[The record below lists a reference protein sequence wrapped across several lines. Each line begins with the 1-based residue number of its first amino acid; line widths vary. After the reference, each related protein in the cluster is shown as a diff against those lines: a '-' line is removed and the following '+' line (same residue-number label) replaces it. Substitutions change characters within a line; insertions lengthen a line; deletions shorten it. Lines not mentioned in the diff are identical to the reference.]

1 MINLEKPSPTL
12 PPNYR
17 PPGAA
22 PYRVRNGDSFT
33 SIANRLGMSAKA
45 LLQFNYK
52 TDHPP
57 YINYYL
63 KHNVGCKVAAPD
75 GKNYSFT
82 NASPGVIYQPMTNP
96 VVMFM
101 SKEGGPV
108 DHFGSSFSHG
118 LVCVDYPNP
127 PPKFVDHIK
136 VYASFAMGLRLN
148 PKLLDP
154 TPFVYRQ
161 FIKGSTRVKD
171 DLGKWWDIP
180 TRVPTADGKAMQDW
194 KRDDWLED
202 GEEWVDPITS
212 AIDIRKYGYREKPGV
227 AIDRYLPDQK
237 GHAYEMFDQPGFPVP
252 KTNLRHPRIPGPPSG
267 RFPKLVETEFS
278 FMGLVIEHPLS
289 AAVPSTP
296 FQASLTWDFKG
307 KWRIVSRWPLKTEA
321 Y

>member
-1 MINLEKPSPTL
+1 MINLEKPTPTL

-22 PYRVRNGDSFT
+22 PYRVQNGDSFT
-33 SIANRLGMSAKA
+33 SIAGRLGMSPKA

-52 TDHPP
+52 TEHPP

-96 VVMFM
+96 VVMFT

-118 LVCVDYPNP
+118 LVCIDDPD
-127 PPKFVDHIK
+127 PKAAGNIK

-161 FIKGSTRVKD
+161 YIKGFARVQD
-171 DLGKWWDIP
+171 ELGKWWEIP
-180 TRVPTADGKAMQDW
+180 VRVPTLAGKGMQDW
-194 KRDDWLED
+194 MRGEWLED
-202 GEEWVDPITS
+202 GEEWVDPVSS
-212 AIDIRKYGYREKPGV
+212 AMEIRRYGHREKPGV

-237 GHAYEMFDQPGFPVP
+237 GHAYEMFDQPGFSFP
-252 KTNLRHPRIPGPPSG
+252 KTNLRNPRIPGPPSG
-267 RFPKLVETEFS
+267 RFPKAVEAEFS
-278 FMGLVIEHPLS
+278 FLGKVFESFGPPAMP
-289 AAVPSTP
+289 TP
-296 FQASLTWDFKG
+296 KVHASLTWDFKG
-307 KWRIVSRWPLKTEA
+307 KWRILTRYPLKTEA